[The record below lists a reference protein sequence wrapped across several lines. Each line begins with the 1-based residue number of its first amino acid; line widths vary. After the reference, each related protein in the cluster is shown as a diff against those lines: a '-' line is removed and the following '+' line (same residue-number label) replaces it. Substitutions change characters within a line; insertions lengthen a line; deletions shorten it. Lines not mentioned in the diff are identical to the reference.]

1 MIIKIKNRNELMKV
15 IFFICKNVNSKL
27 SSAWLLMDITSKTVA
42 DLPHGEVSEVQ
53 IEYLDN
59 YAEITMTLKDTRFS
73 LLPPVRK
80 QIKYQIKLD

>member
-1 MIIKIKNRNELMKV
+1 MRIIVNSRKELMKV
-15 IFFICKNVNSKL
+15 IFFICKNVNHNL
-27 SSAWLLMDITSKTVA
+27 SPAWLLMDITSKTVA
-42 DLPHGEVSEVQ
+42 DLPYGEVSEVE
-53 IEYLDN
+53 IEYLDD

>member
-1 MIIKIKNRNELMKV
+1 
-15 IFFICKNVNSKL
+15 
-27 SSAWLLMDITSKTVA
+27 MDITSKTVA

-73 LLPPVRK
+73 ILPPVRK